1 MTITIGLAL
10 ILSGL
15 TVTILAF
22 KVGFPRA
29 FAGLGAMG
37 IAGLAGLAQIIFRKK
52 PSEIEFDE
60 RDRIIHKRA
69 AGFAFGISYLIV
81 GLACMVPFF
90 VLGPHAKIPV
100 SCLPLIFGAAG
111 ITMFFVQSITLLV
124 QYGKGGKDH
133 E

>member
-1 MTITIGLAL
+1 MVITVSVAL

-15 TVTILAF
+15 TITFLAF

-29 FAGLGAMG
+29 FAGLGFMG
-37 IAGLAGLAQIIFRKK
+37 ITGLAGLAQIIFREK
-52 PSEIEFDE
+52 PGEIEFDE
-60 RDRIIHKRA
+60 RDRIIHQRA
-69 AGFAFGISYLIV
+69 SGFAFCISYLIV

-90 VLGPHAKIPV
+90 VLGPHAKISV

-111 ITMFFVQSITLLV
+111 NSMFFVQSITLIV
-124 QYGKGGKDH
+124 QYGKGEKNN